1 MKRDLEISS
10 NPTSKIFL
18 KLTIFCGFLLGFAYI
33 SLLLLN
39 NVLRALH

>member
-1 MKRDLEISS
+1 MKQDLEIRS
-10 NPTSKIFL
+10 NPTGKVIL
-18 KLTIFCGFLLGFAYI
+18 KLTIFGGFLMGFAYI